1 MLAQFHSGRIEK
13 KSCIYITGKSVNFET
28 YHYCQ
33 TLFHADLKK
42 KTGFIKIKNTI
53 KLSYIQQMQPF
64 LGGCFIDEFTNNF
77 MELLTS
83 LALQLKL
90 DNLSG
95 QNRTLGH
102 WRMRS

>member
-1 MLAQFHSGRIEK
+1 
-13 KSCIYITGKSVNFET
+13 
-28 YHYCQ
+28 
-33 TLFHADLKK
+33 
-42 KTGFIKIKNTI
+42 
-53 KLSYIQQMQPF
+53 MQPF
-64 LGGCFIDEFTNNF
+64 LGGCFIDKLTNNF

>member
-1 MLAQFHSGRIEK
+1 MKRNHA
-13 KSCIYITGKSVNFET
+13 YITGKSVNFET
-28 YHYCQ
+28 YYYCQ

-42 KTGFIKIKNTI
+42 KGFIKIKNTKTI
-53 KLSYIQQMQPF
+53 FYLQQMQPF
-64 LGGCFIDEFTNNF
+64 LGGCFIDKFTNNS

-95 QNRTLGH
+95 QTRTLGH

>member
-1 MLAQFHSGRIEK
+1 MKRNHA
-13 KSCIYITGKSVNFET
+13 YITGKSVNFET
-28 YHYCQ
+28 YYYCQ

-42 KTGFIKIKNTI
+42 DRFYKNKEHYKTIFY
-53 KLSYIQQMQPF
+53 LQQMQPF
-64 LGGCFIDEFTNNF
+64 LGGCFIDKFTNNF

-95 QNRTLGH
+95 QTRTLGH